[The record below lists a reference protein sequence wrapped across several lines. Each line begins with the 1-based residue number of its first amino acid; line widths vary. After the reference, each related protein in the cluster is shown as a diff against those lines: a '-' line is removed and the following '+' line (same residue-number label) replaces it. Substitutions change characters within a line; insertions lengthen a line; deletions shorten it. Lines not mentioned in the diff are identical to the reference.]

1 VNSGLIVENLS
12 ASYLDAK
19 KPTEVFRS
27 VSLQVGSG
35 KILGLF
41 GPNGCGKTTLLKVIA
56 GLKPAEVGDVILPM
70 RNGEPGSVA
79 TVPQDYRSSFFEW
92 ANLEHNL
99 ALTSTSLPSHP
110 RQAVRSTRALR
121 TELGLD
127 LDLSLRPRRC
137 SGGMLQQA
145 AMIRAFQNAPSLILA
160 DEPFSALDFNIA
172 ATVRS
177 NFRRMVKK
185 RDITAIVVLHQIM
198 DLSEVCDEVLVI
210 PGRPFSTERLPG
222 FEPAVILQNRFL
234 STDQREDRV
243 SFLTL
248 AGRVLGGVR

>member
-1 VNSGLIVENLS
+1 MRSSLIVKDLS
-12 ASYLDAK
+12 ASYKDTK
-19 KPTEVFRS
+19 EPTDVFRS
-27 VSLQVGSG
+27 VSFQVESG
-35 KILGLF
+35 KILGVF
-41 GPNGCGKTTLLKVIA
+41 GPNGSGKTTLLKVLA
-56 GLKPAEVGDVILPM
+56 GLKPAEAGEVVLPM
-70 RNGEPGSVA
+70 RNGEPGPVA

-110 RQAVRSTRALR
+110 QQAVRSARALR

-145 AMIRAFQNAPSLILA
+145 AMIRAFQDAPSLILA
-160 DEPFSALDFNIA
+160 DEPFSALDFNVA

-177 NFRRMVKK
+177 SFRRMVKK
-185 RDITAIVVLHQIM
+185 RGITAIVVLHQIV
-198 DLSEVCDEVLVI
+198 DLSEVCDEVLVV
-210 PGRPFSTERLPG
+210 PGRPFSTELLPG
-222 FEPAVILQNRFL
+222 LEHAVIMQNEFL

-243 SFLTL
+243 GFLAL
-248 AGRVLGGVR
+248 AGRVLGGAR